1 MERGV
6 EFAALQ
12 RRVNNGFRHEP
23 AWIQQTG
30 LSKLLTAKPKRTVQ
44 RVANYVISE
53 TDHKNTVS
61 KTNRERE
68 RGDKSEETRK
78 KDHWQVTDFKKRHHY
93 LFDKERSMYTLFSIC
108 SLIRRHETNS
118 TFQFLFPS
126 SVISFSFQ
134 VLSLSLS
141 ILLSRFHRV
150 RQLLWQDRHRVLKSV
165 FRTKQ
170 MLEIINIFI
179 SIFYW

>member
-1 MERGV
+1 MKKQG
-6 EFAALQ
+6 
-12 RRVNNGFRHEP
+12 
-23 AWIQQTG
+23 
-30 LSKLLTAKPKRTVQ
+30 
-44 RVANYVISE
+44 
-53 TDHKNTVS
+53 
-61 KTNRERE
+61 
-68 RGDKSEETRK
+68 K

-118 TFQFLFPS
+118 TFQFLFPP

-179 SIFYW
+179 SIFYWQNSAEPDCSEGILIHIFFLITATISGCDFKSSVYIRAWVYNMSLFL